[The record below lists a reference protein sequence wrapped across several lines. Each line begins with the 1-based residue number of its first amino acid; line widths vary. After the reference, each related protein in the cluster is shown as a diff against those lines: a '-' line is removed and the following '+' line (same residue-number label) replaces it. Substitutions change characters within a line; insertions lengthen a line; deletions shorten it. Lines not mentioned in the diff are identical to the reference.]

1 MSEKKTYPP
10 LTAYRIIGHDGFT
23 YETNC
28 SASTTQK
35 DAEDYFLGA
44 YLPKFGDA
52 REEVPH
58 NPNNW
63 FRVVKVEQITGP
75 ATAQ

>member
-1 MSEKKTYPP
+1 MNDKQKHPP

-28 SASTTQK
+28 AANITQK
-35 DAEDYFLGA
+35 DAEDYFLGK
-44 YLPKFGDA
+44 YLPKFGGA

-58 NPNNW
+58 NPEHW
-63 FRVVKVEQITGP
+63 FTVVKVEQITGP
-75 ATAQ
+75 ATV